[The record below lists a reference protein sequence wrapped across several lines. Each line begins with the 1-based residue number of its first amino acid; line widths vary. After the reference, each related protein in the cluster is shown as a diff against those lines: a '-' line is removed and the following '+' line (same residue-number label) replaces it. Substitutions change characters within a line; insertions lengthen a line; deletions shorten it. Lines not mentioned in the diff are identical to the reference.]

1 MKQKHLSNYV
11 LLLMSGLLTGC
22 ASSVTS
28 PTVTTEVN
36 YKQPNL
42 YIDSAL
48 ASFLQ
53 SATPNM
59 SAAFPSTPWGNNVTL
74 IVDSSYFSASGSYCH
89 ALSIEGASA
98 VNKGLACSPDRNN
111 WYKARILVNS
121 H

>member
-1 MKQKHLSNYV
+1 M
-11 LLLMSGLLTGC
+11 LLLVSSLLTGC

-28 PTVTTEVN
+28 PSATSAVN
-36 YKQPNL
+36 YNQPNL
-42 YIDSAL
+42 YIDGAL

-89 ALSIEGASA
+89 ALSVEGASA
-98 VNKGLACSPDRNN
+98 VNKGLVCSPNRND